1 MRGKKQIFQNRGRF
15 DIGRNADEH
24 AEQQCLVNDGL
35 IDVENLN
42 VGLPEDFR
50 QRGGDAGAVFTGD
63 VEQENGLGGIGQGAV
78 IVGGGHVGA
87 SRLLPP
93 VCCGLFRRMAKV
105 TWDKDRIVT
114 ELARLHKNGTEIS
127 YNKLA
132 KSHQSLVSAAA
143 YHFGSYRKAIE
154 KAGVDYA
161 EVTRRP
167 RWTKQGIIK
176 LIKGARRKGEDL
188 HWAAVT
194 RRGDELELA
203 AFASLQP
210 RLFGRWDKALQSA
223 GLDADDV
230 ALYRKWDRGSILFEL
245 RGLARDKEP
254 LNSGAL
260 QISEP
265 GLHAAAV
272 RHFGGYE
279 SALRAAKL
287 DPADYR
293 QRRRW
298 TKAVVIEEMRSL
310 FKGPKKLTMAELRAD
325 HSALYGAAV
334 RLFGGISEALTAAK
348 LKKPS

>member
-1 MRGKKQIFQNRGRF
+1 MGGEEQIFQNGGRF
-15 DIGRNADEH
+15 DVWRNADEH
-24 AEQQCLVNDGL
+24 AQQQRFVDDGL
-35 IDVENLN
+35 IDVEDFD

-50 QRGGDAGAVFTGD
+50 QGGGDAGAVFAGD

-78 IVGGGHVGA
+78 IVGSGQVEA
-87 SRLLPP
+87 RRLRLP
-93 VCCGLFRRMAKV
+93 VSCGLFCRMAKV
-105 TWDKDRIVT
+105 AWDKDRIVT
-114 ELARLHKNGTEIS
+114 ALERLHKKGTEIS
-127 YNKLA
+127 YNQLA

-154 KAGVDYA
+154 KAGIDYA

-176 LIKGARRKGEDL
+176 LIKEARRKGEDL

-194 RRGDELELA
+194 QRRDQLGLA
-203 AFASLQP
+203 AYASLQR
-210 RLFGRWDKALQSA
+210 RLFGRWDKALQAA

-245 RGLARDKEP
+245 RGLAREREP
-254 LNSGAL
+254 LNSGAI
-260 QISEP
+260 QKSEP

-279 SALRAAKL
+279 SALLAAKL
-287 DPADYR
+287 EPSDYR

-298 TKAVVIEEMRSL
+298 TKAIVVEEMRSL
-310 FKGPKKLTMAELRAD
+310 FKGRKKLTMTELRAG
-325 HSALYGAAV
+325 HSALHGAAV
-334 RLFGGISEALTAAK
+334 RLFGGISESLVAAK
-348 LKKPS
+348 LKKP